1 MTPLGWTM
9 MGVSW
14 TFVIGVAGFLVWK
27 STR

>member
-1 MTPLGWTM
+1 MTPLGWTI

-14 TFVIGVAGFLVWK
+14 ALVIGAAAYLVWK